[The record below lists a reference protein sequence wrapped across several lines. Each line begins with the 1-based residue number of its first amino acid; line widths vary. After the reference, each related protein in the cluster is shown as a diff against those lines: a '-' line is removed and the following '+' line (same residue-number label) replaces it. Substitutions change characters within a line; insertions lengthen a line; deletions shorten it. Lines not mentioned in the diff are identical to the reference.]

1 MVLEKSLRLER
12 RNSAKNFFLY
22 NFNFYDKVFM
32 YYFVIKNK
40 WMELILK
47 EHIVSQCAGDTIWEL
62 NIYRSPDSGM

>member
-1 MVLEKSLRLER
+1 MVLEKPLRLER